1 MLGFHIMLPPFAVN
15 TVEQQQQ
22 LKQKTRKKFRNRSG
36 HIPVSLTSIPLLPG
50 VAACDLGGICPSTMS
65 RGEPWL
71 VLDSQGGPAP
81 LATVTG

>member
-1 MLGFHIMLPPFAVN
+1 MLGFHIMPPPFSCEYSW
-15 TVEQQQQ
+15 T
-22 LKQKTRKKFRNRSG
+22 KTTTTKKFRNWSD
-36 HIPVSLTSIPLLPG
+36 HILVSLTSIPLLPD
-50 VAACDLGGICPSTMS
+50 VAACGLGGICPSTTS